1 MEPIN
6 RLRLAALQAQQLIN
20 LHSQKSSLVRLAVC
34 LHRGRKQLKNQIKL
48 SLRALTHKAVV
59 SPHLRVLVHVR
70 GGIGDVCMTRVFL
83 KALRAQL
90 PQAEIYLCYDSQSV
104 VEALFQDG
112 AYINGFQNRKY
123 LPQDFDLIISG
134 CHVFI
139 YQYVNRAR
147 VEQLAP
153 GFIPVL
159 EKGLKMRDICRV
171 FAENTPY
178 LDGYWAN
185 ATVEYGSSRVA
196 NLGLSTGLVVGQND
210 RAEIALAPERK
221 RELLTALGLADKK
234 YITIHDGINTNT
246 DTSHGHPTR
255 CWPQTRWREFAALFK
270 QAHPDILLVQLG
282 GSKSQAFDF
291 ADVCLVGKTA
301 VKDLPYVLDGALA
314 HVDGESGMVH
324 LANLTHT
331 RCVVLFGP
339 SSAEYLGYAQNVNIT
354 SPKCQNCMNI
364 LEDWMTRCA
373 LNYAENEQCLAAITA
388 PVVLDGVNKILG
400 GK

>member
-34 LHRGRKQLKNQIKL
+34 LHRGRKQLKNKIKL

-59 SPHLRVLVHVR
+59 SPCLRVLVHVR

-147 VEQLAP
+147 VE
-153 GFIPVL
+153 
-159 EKGLKMRDICRV
+159 
-171 FAENTPY
+171 
-178 LDGYWAN
+178 
-185 ATVEYGSSRVA
+185 
-196 NLGLSTGLVVGQND
+196 
-210 RAEIALAPERK
+210 
-221 RELLTALGLADKK
+221 
-234 YITIHDGINTNT
+234 
-246 DTSHGHPTR
+246 
-255 CWPQTRWREFAALFK
+255 
-270 QAHPDILLVQLG
+270 
-282 GSKSQAFDF
+282 
-291 ADVCLVGKTA
+291 
-301 VKDLPYVLDGALA
+301 
-314 HVDGESGMVH
+314 
-324 LANLTHT
+324 
-331 RCVVLFGP
+331 
-339 SSAEYLGYAQNVNIT
+339 
-354 SPKCQNCMNI
+354 
-364 LEDWMTRCA
+364 
-373 LNYAENEQCLAAITA
+373 
-388 PVVLDGVNKILG
+388 
-400 GK
+400 